1 MTKVNDH
8 INFRFQQL
16 EEKLSNSSANSDSI
30 NPIPSQASPIT
41 ESVASLIIAGLVE
54 TVWLLRFYADQFF
67 SR

>member
-16 EEKLSNSSANSDSI
+16 EEKLFNSSVNSNSI
-30 NPIPSQASPIT
+30 NPVSSQASPIT

-54 TVWLLRFYADQFF
+54 MVWLLRFYADQFF